1 VFASNTTRTIPDD
14 ALILS
19 YRNGKVELRFRS
31 VRRAWGTEVS
41 ICGGDPKVEA
51 DWSLYTSTGKN
62 TLSITGLDSG
72 KEYFFRVVALG
83 AAGASPASDVTSA
96 KAA

>member
-1 VFASNTTRTIPDD
+1 MFASNTTRTIPDD

-41 ICGGDPKVEA
+41 IYSGDPKVKA
-51 DWSLYTSTGKN
+51 DWSQPGKRSRQREGHRSAPGTPTSG
-62 TLSITGLDSG
+62 
-72 KEYFFRVVALG
+72 V
-83 AAGASPASDVTSA
+83 
-96 KAA
+96 